1 MSWDERNA
9 AIGQVVYLLCV
20 QAHHLGYTFEDT
32 CLHPC
37 GAFSQISKASNK
49 KDKYKLFMP
58 SNEASFN
65 IGMELL
71 LDTVQQLTE
80 YLKKEFMILEGT
92 DK

>member
-1 MSWDERNA
+1 
-9 AIGQVVYLLCV
+9 
-20 QAHHLGYTFEDT
+20 
-32 CLHPC
+32 
-37 GAFSQISKASNK
+37 
-49 KDKYKLFMP
+49 MP

-65 IGMELL
+65 VGMELL